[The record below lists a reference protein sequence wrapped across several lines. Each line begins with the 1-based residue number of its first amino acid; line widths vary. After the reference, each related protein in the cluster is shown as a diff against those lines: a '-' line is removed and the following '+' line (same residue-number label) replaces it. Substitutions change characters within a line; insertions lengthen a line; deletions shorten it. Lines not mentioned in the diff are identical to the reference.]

1 MEGRGRETR
10 KFSYKE
16 KVVGPPV
23 EESTMVD
30 WCEEEYSSEEELESD
45 EEEDC
50 PTIRVSAEDKTKK
63 RRMRLPWR
71 KLLIIKCLGKRL
83 GYNFMVRRLSGN

>member
-1 MEGRGRETR
+1 MEGRGGETR

-16 KVVGPPV
+16 KVVGLPV

-30 WCEEEYSSEEELESD
+30 WCEEEYSSEEELDSD

-50 PTIRVSAEDKTKK
+50 PAPLLEYQRRTRQKK
-63 RRMRLPWR
+63 DEAALEE
-71 KLLIIKCLGKRL
+71 ITDYQVLG
-83 GYNFMVRRLSGN
+83 

>member
-1 MEGRGRETR
+1 VFVEGRGGETR

-16 KVVGPPV
+16 KVVGLPV

-30 WCEEEYSSEEELESD
+30 WCEEEYSSEEELDSD

-50 PTIRVSAEDKTKK
+50 PTIRVSAEDKTKE
-63 RRMRLPWR
+63 
-71 KLLIIKCLGKRL
+71 G
-83 GYNFMVRRLSGN
+83 